1 MRGNL
6 IGIVE
11 TQFIASY
18 PISPTLAGNY
28 PTLFKGEWYN
38 LLKGELHELLK
49 GEWLELLKGELQF
62 APTTAHSSLHR
73 RSPLDL
79 GKEV

>member
-28 PTLFKGEWYN
+28 PTLFKGEWLE
-38 LLKGELHELLK
+38 LLKGELHDLFK
-49 GEWLELLKGELQF
+49 GELHDLLKGELQF

-73 RSPLDL
+73 R
-79 GKEV
+79 

>member
-28 PTLFKGEWYN
+28 PTLFKGKWYN
-38 LLKGELHELLK
+38 LLKGELHKLFK
-49 GEWLELLKGELQF
+49 GELHDLLKGELQF
-62 APTTAHSSLHR
+62 APTTTHSSLHH
-73 RSPLDL
+73 RSPLGL

>member
-18 PISPTLAGNY
+18 PISPTLARNY
-28 PTLFKGEWYN
+28 LTLFKGKWLE
-38 LLKGELHELLK
+38 LFKGELHD
-49 GEWLELLKGELQF
+49 LLKGELQF

-73 RSPLDL
+73 R
-79 GKEV
+79 

>member
-38 LLKGELHELLK
+38 LLKGELHKLFK
-49 GEWLELLKGELQF
+49 GELHDLLKGELQF
-62 APTTAHSSLHR
+62 APTHSSLHR
-73 RSPLDL
+73 RSPLGL

>member
-1 MRGNL
+1 M
-6 IGIVE
+6 
-11 TQFIASY
+11 SY

-28 PTLFKGEWYN
+28 PTLFKGKWLDLLRGELHDLLKGKLHD
-38 LLKGELHELLK
+38 LLKGELHELF
-49 GEWLELLKGELQF
+49 KGELQF

-73 RSPLDL
+73 RSPLGL

>member
-28 PTLFKGEWYN
+28 PTLFKGEW
-38 LLKGELHELLK
+38 LELFK
-49 GEWLELLKGELQF
+49 GEWLELLNGELQF

-73 RSPLDL
+73 R
-79 GKEV
+79 

>member
-28 PTLFKGEWYN
+28 PTLFKGEWLE
-38 LLKGELHELLK
+38 LLKGELHDLFK
-49 GEWLELLKGELQF
+49 GELHDLFKGELHDLLKGELQF
-62 APTTAHSSLHR
+62 APTHSSLHR
-73 RSPLDL
+73 R
-79 GKEV
+79 